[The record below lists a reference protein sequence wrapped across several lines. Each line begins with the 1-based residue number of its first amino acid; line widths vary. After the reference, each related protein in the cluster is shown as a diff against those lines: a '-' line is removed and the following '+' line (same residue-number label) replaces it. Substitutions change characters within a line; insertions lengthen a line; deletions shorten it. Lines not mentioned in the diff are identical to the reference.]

1 MFWFD
6 RKDQRATFVDK
17 RRERHAARCFEQG
30 RFCGNLWIAPDLLAD
45 FTDLPFPDNTFAL
58 VVFDP
63 PHLSATAQPDGL
75 A

>member
-1 MFWFD
+1 M
-6 RKDQRATFVDK
+6 
-17 RRERHAARCFEQG
+17 
-30 RFCGNLWIAPDLLAD
+30 IAPDLLAD

-63 PHLSATAQPDGL
+63 PHFERNGATGWL